1 MTIQQSG
8 DDLAPTPPDD
18 VPSPTGDNLAE
29 VRQLRRPGQPSS
41 RPPRRAADYRL
52 RGLDLDAQAVAPST
66 ARPTGRRHPAHRRR
80 RRRRFVQLVIAL
92 LVVAATATLLRGA
105 VVQPYEMTSASMAPT
120 FAPGTDL
127 VVLKPQLLAGD
138 VEQGD
143 VIVFRQPAGTP
154 CGNGEGGTA
163 DLVKRVIAMPG
174 DTISSAYGNI
184 YVNGRLLDD
193 GWHNETFGPLAAT
206 RIPPMQIP
214 EGSYYVLGDNRTD
227 TCDSRVFGPIDGSL
241 LVGKVVATVGQ
252 SGQPFVRLI

>member
-1 MTIQQSG
+1 MTIQHSD
-8 DDLAPTPPDD
+8 DDLQPALPDD
-18 VPSPTGDNLAE
+18 ASPTGGDALAE
-29 VRQLRRPGQPSS
+29 VRQLRRPGPYSS
-41 RPPRRAADYRL
+41 RPPRRPADYRL
-52 RGLDLDAQAVAPST
+52 RGLDLDAQSVAPST
-66 ARPTGRRHPAHRRR
+66 TRPTGRRHPAYRRR
-80 RRRRFVQLVIAL
+80 RRRRIVQLLIVLVVIAATTT
-92 LVVAATATLLRGA
+92 LVRGA

-120 FAPGTDL
+120 FEPGTDL
-127 VVLKPQLLAGD
+127 VVMKPRLLAGSI
-138 VEQGD
+138 EQGD

-154 CGNGEGGTA
+154 CGTGEGGTA

-206 RIPPMQIP
+206 RLPPMQIP

-252 SGQPFVRLI
+252 SGQPFLRLI